1 MTIEKR
7 IKINSQIYYVVID
20 LEYKK
25 CNGSAKLCLKNFKND
40 YFDGGDLSL
49 LIENIENSCNK
60 KSAKKYDNHISY
72 MSDCIYLY
80 VRMPFL
86 SGIRDIYIS
95 NGDNIPYSTG
105 YIKKEEIENYIK
117 ENNIQTENND
127 NFKLNSE
134 STWII

>member
-7 IKINSQIYYVVID
+7 IKLNNQIYYVVVD

-25 CNGSAKLCLKNFKND
+25 DNGGTKLCLKNFKND

-49 LIENIENSCNK
+49 LIEKIEDSCNK
-60 KSAKKYDNHISY
+60 KEKKKYDNFISY

-80 VRMPFL
+80 VRIPFL

-95 NGDNIPYSTG
+95 DDDNIPYSTG

-117 ENNIQTENND
+117 ENNIMTENND
-127 NFKLNSE
+127 NFKLSTE